1 MAVFLVVLVMTMVT
15 GIGMFSMHSASL
27 VDRATGF
34 HRQNV
39 QSAAMVEFGARAA
52 ATWLGPNKAQVDA
65 NKEGVDG
72 NGPVRTPGCNEAL
85 QAASTEAECWVI
97 HSARINT
104 QLGTSAPVPL
114 NDGLL
119 GQLSP
124 AFDSTVIRAEI
135 GTEVTEAFAANGIR
149 AGHSGNNIKEITF
162 TTHARIFPTDAITTT
177 SCQAASRG
185 AVSQQKLRAH
195 ALVF

>member
-15 GIGMFSMHSASL
+15 GIGVFSMHSASL

-39 QSAAMVEFGARAA
+39 QSAALVEFGARAT
-52 ATWLGPNKAQVDA
+52 ATWLGPNKDEI
-65 NKEGVDG
+65 NRKKEGADG
-72 NGPVRTPGCNEAL
+72 TGPVRTPGCNEAL
-85 QAASTEAECWVI
+85 MAANLDAECWVI
-97 HSARINT
+97 KSDSLNT
-104 QLGTSAPVPL
+104 QLATTAPVPL
-114 NDGLL
+114 SDGLL

-124 AFDSTVIRAEI
+124 AFDAAVIRAEVS
-135 GTEVTEAFAANGIR
+135 TEVTEAFDANGIP
-149 AGHSGNNIKEITF
+149 AGQSGSQKEVTF
-162 TTHARIFPTDAITTT
+162 TTHARIFPTDASTVT

-195 ALVF
+195 ALVHF

>member
-15 GIGMFSMHSASL
+15 GIGVFSMHSASL

-52 ATWLGPNKAQVDA
+52 ATWLGPNKTEVLAA
-65 NKEGVDG
+65 RDG
-72 NGPVRTPGCNEAL
+72 PAPRQTAGCNEAL
-85 QAASTEAECWVI
+85 VSVNPNAECWVI
-97 HSARINT
+97 KSAMLNT
-104 QLGTSAPVPL
+104 QFADSAPVAVA
-114 NDGLL
+114 NGLL

-124 AFDSTVIRAEI
+124 SLDSTVVNAEVS
-135 GTEVTEAFAANGIR
+135 TEVTESFDANGVPP
-149 AGHSGNNIKEITF
+149 GESGSKKEITF
-162 TTHARIFPTDAITTT
+162 TTHARIFPTDATTLT

-195 ALVF
+195 ALIQF

>member
-15 GIGMFSMHSASL
+15 GIGVFSMHSASL

-52 ATWLGPNKAQVDA
+52 ATWLGPNKAEVLA
-65 NKEGVDG
+65 ARDG
-72 NGPVRTPGCNEAL
+72 PTPRRTAGCNEAL
-85 QAASTEAECWVI
+85 MAANAEAECWVI
-97 HSARINT
+97 KSAMLDT
-104 QLGTSAPVPL
+104 QLAETAPIPVDAV
-114 NDGLL
+114 DGLL

-124 AFDSTVIRAEI
+124 GLDSTVIRAEVS
-135 GTEVTEAFAANGIR
+135 TEVTESFDANGVPP
-149 AGHSGNNIKEITF
+149 GESGSQKEITF
-162 TTHARIFPTDAITTT
+162 TTHARIYPTDASTLT

-195 ALVF
+195 ALIQF